1 MNPIQGNTLNL
12 FKTVLCLVLVC
23 TGAASFAQS
32 KLYKNTFDLDEVTLL
47 EGPFQKGRDLNI
59 EVLLQYDVD
68 RLLAP
73 YRIEAGLEPISDPYA
88 NWAGL
93 DGHVGGHYLSA
104 MAMNYSATDNE
115 ACKKRMDYMIAQLDT
130 IQQANA
136 VNNPSWGVGYL
147 GGMPNS
153 EKVWSTLKKGDLSA
167 YKQSWAPWYNIHKMY
182 AGLRD
187 AWLYADDER
196 AKRLFLK
203 YCDWGMAIT
212 ADLDAA
218 KMEEMLDVEHG
229 GMNEIYADA
238 YQISGDPKYL
248 EAAKRFSHK
257 RLLNPLAEGNDILN
271 NMHANTQIPKFVG
284 FARIA
289 ELANTEKYEDASQF
303 FWKTVVENRSLAFGG
318 NSRREHFPSK
328 ASSIDYVNVIDGPE
342 TCNSYNMLKLTEDLF
357 RMEPQAKYTEFYE
370 RTLFNHIRSSQHPE
384 HGGYVYFTS
393 TRPRHYRV
401 YSAPNEAMWCCV
413 GTGMENHGKYNQ
425 FIYTHSENALY
436 VNLFVASEV
445 NWSEKGIRLKQTTGF
460 PEEEQTRLE
469 ITEGNAAFD
478 LNLRYPSWAKA
489 DGFSITVNGKLV
501 EVNVEKGS
509 YVTLSR
515 NWKKGDVIL
524 VQFPMENTTVA
535 MPNVPEYQAFMHGPI
550 LLGAKTGTED
560 LGGIIAGDSRLGQ
573 YPSGK
578 FLPVDQ
584 APILITEDLSA
595 LANQL
600 EPIANKPLHFTLD
613 TKVLNSDKNL
623 ELEPFANI
631 HDARYMT
638 YWLSLTPEGYTS
650 YTDSLAT
657 IEKRKIEI
665 ENRTLDYVATGEQQ
679 PETDHNMLEEKS
691 RRGNANE
698 DFFRE
703 APADGYFSYE
713 FATNSQTDLSL
724 LVRYWGAEWGGRKFD
739 IYIDDQ
745 KLVTEDN
752 TKRWEQSLFKD
763 VAYEIPNELVK
774 GKKQIR
780 VKFQALPYNTA
791 GAVYSIRL
799 LRSEKL

>member
-1 MNPIQGNTLNL
+1 MSTLKLIRGLL
-12 FKTVLCLVLVC
+12 FFSMVCCLMLL
-23 TGAASFAQS
+23 GSGLEALAQS
-32 KLYKNTFDLDEVTLL
+32 KLYSNQFDLDEVALL
-47 EGPFQKGRDLNI
+47 EGPMKDGRDLNI
-59 EVLLQYDVD
+59 EVLLLYDVD

-73 YRIEAGLEPISDPYA
+73 FRIQAGLEPKSDPYA

-104 MAMNYSATDNE
+104 MAMNYAATGNTE
-115 ACKKRMDYMIAQLDT
+115 CKSRMDYMIAELDT

-136 VNNPSWGVGYL
+136 INNPSWGVGYL
-147 GGMPNS
+147 GGMPGS
-153 EKVWSTLKKGDLSA
+153 EKVWTNLKKGDLSA
-167 YKQSWAPWYNIHKMY
+167 YKQTWAPWYNLHKMY

-187 AWLYADDER
+187 AWLYADDNL
-196 AKRLFLK
+196 AKKLFLN
-203 YCDWGMAIT
+203 YSDWGIMIT
-212 ADLDAA
+212 ADLDAIQ
-218 KMEEMLDVEHG
+218 MEKMLDEEYG
-229 GMNEIYADA
+229 GMNEVYADA
-238 YQISGDPKYL
+238 FVISNDIKYL
-248 EAAKRFSHK
+248 EAAKHFSHK
-257 RLLNPLAEGNDILN
+257 KLLNPLAKGEDILD
-271 NMHANTQIPKFVG
+271 NMHANTQVPKFVG

-289 ELANTEKYEDASQF
+289 ELSRSQTYEDASEF
-303 FWKTVVENRSLAFGG
+303 FWETVVKNRTLAFGG

-357 RMEPQAKYTEFYE
+357 RLDPQAKYAEYYE

-425 FIYTHSENALY
+425 FIYTHSDNDLY
-436 VNLFVASEV
+436 VNLFIASEL
-445 NWSEKGIRLKQTTGF
+445 NWNEKGVTVKQTTDF
-460 PEEEQTRLE
+460 PEEEQTKLE
-469 ITEGNAAFD
+469 ITKGQASLD
-478 LNLRYPSWAKA
+478 LKLRYPSWAKEK
-489 DGFSITVNGKLV
+489 GFSITVNGKPV
-501 EVNVEKGS
+501 EVNAEKGS
-509 YVTLSR
+509 YVSISR
-515 NWKKGDVIL
+515 NWKEGDVVL
-524 VQFPMENTTVA
+524 VQFPMKDTTIA

-550 LLGAKTGTED
+550 LLGAKTGTQD
-560 LGGIIAGDSRLGQ
+560 LSGLIAGDSRWGQ

-584 APILITEDLSA
+584 APILIIEDLSV

-600 EPIANKPLHFTLD
+600 EPVANKPLHFTLD
-613 TKVLNSDKNL
+613 TRVLNSDKTL

-650 YTDSLAT
+650 YTDSLAA
-657 IEKRKIEI
+657 IEKRKLEI

-679 PETDHNMLEEKS
+679 PETDHNMMEEKS
-691 RRGNANE
+691 RSGNANE
-698 DFFRE
+698 EFFRE
-703 APADGYFSYE
+703 APAEGYFSYE
-713 FATNSQTDLSL
+713 MATKSKKELTLM
-724 LVRYWGAEWGGRKFD
+724 VRYWGAEWGGRKFD

-763 VAYEIPNELVK
+763 VEYDIPNALIE
-774 GKKQIR
+774 GKEQIR

-799 LRSEKL
+799 LESEI

>member
-12 FKTVLCLVLVC
+12 FKTVLCLVLFC

-104 MAMNYSATDNE
+104 MAMNYAATGSTE
-115 ACKKRMDYMIAQLDT
+115 CKKRMDYMIAQLDT

-153 EKVWSTLKKGDLSA
+153 EKVWSTLKDGDLSA

-196 AKRLFLK
+196 AKSLFLK

-238 YQISGDPKYL
+238 YQISGEPKYL
-248 EAAKRFSHK
+248 EVAKRFSHK

-271 NMHANTQIPKFVG
+271 NMHANTQIAKFVG

-289 ELANTEKYEDASQF
+289 ELANTEKYKDASQF

-357 RMEPQAKYTEFYE
+357 RINPQAKYAEFYE

-469 ITEGNAAFD
+469 IIKGNAAFN

-489 DGFSITVNGKLV
+489 DGFSITVNGKPV

-550 LLGAKTGTED
+550 LLGAKTGTQD
-560 LGGIIAGDSRLGQ
+560 LNGLIAGDGRWGQ

-584 APILITEDLSA
+584 APILITEKLSD

-600 EPIANKPLHFTLD
+600 EPVANKPLHFTLD

-650 YTDSLAT
+650 YTDSLAAL
-657 IEKRKIEI
+657 EKRKIKI

-679 PETDHNMLEEKS
+679 PETDHNMQEEKS

-763 VAYEIPNELVK
+763 VVYEIPNELVK

-791 GAVYSIRL
+791 GAVYNIRL
-799 LRSEKL
+799 LRSEK

>member
-1 MNPIQGNTLNL
+1 
-12 FKTVLCLVLVC
+12 
-23 TGAASFAQS
+23 
-32 KLYKNTFDLDEVTLL
+32 
-47 EGPFQKGRDLNI
+47 
-59 EVLLQYDVD
+59 
-68 RLLAP
+68 
-73 YRIEAGLEPISDPYA
+73 
-88 NWAGL
+88 
-93 DGHVGGHYLSA
+93 
-104 MAMNYSATDNE
+104 
-115 ACKKRMDYMIAQLDT
+115 
-130 IQQANA
+130 
-136 VNNPSWGVGYL
+136 
-147 GGMPNS
+147 
-153 EKVWSTLKKGDLSA
+153 
-167 YKQSWAPWYNIHKMY
+167 
-182 AGLRD
+182 
-187 AWLYADDER
+187 
-196 AKRLFLK
+196 
-203 YCDWGMAIT
+203 
-212 ADLDAA
+212 
-218 KMEEMLDVEHG
+218 
-229 GMNEIYADA
+229 
-238 YQISGDPKYL
+238 
-248 EAAKRFSHK
+248 
-257 RLLNPLAEGNDILN
+257 
-271 NMHANTQIPKFVG
+271 
-284 FARIA
+284 
-289 ELANTEKYEDASQF
+289 
-303 FWKTVVENRSLAFGG
+303 
-318 NSRREHFPSK
+318 
-328 ASSIDYVNVIDGPE
+328 
-342 TCNSYNMLKLTEDLF
+342 
-357 RMEPQAKYTEFYE
+357 
-370 RTLFNHIRSSQHPE
+370 
-384 HGGYVYFTS
+384 
-393 TRPRHYRV
+393 
-401 YSAPNEAMWCCV
+401 
-413 GTGMENHGKYNQ
+413 MENHGKYNQ

-560 LGGIIAGDSRLGQ
+560 LGGIIAGDSRWGQ

>member
-1 MNPIQGNTLNL
+1 MNPIPGNKLNL
-12 FKTVLCLVLVC
+12 FKTAFCLLLVC
-23 TGAASFAQS
+23 TSAASFAQS
-32 KLYKNTFDLDEVTLL
+32 KLYPNTFDLDEVTLL
-47 EGPFQKGRDLNI
+47 EGPLQEGRDLNI

-73 YRIEAGLEPISDPYA
+73 YRIEAGLEPKSDPYA

-104 MAMNYSATDNE
+104 MAMNYAATGNE
-115 ACKKRMDYMIAQLDT
+115 ACKDRMEYMIAQLDT

-136 VNNPSWGVGYL
+136 INNPSWGVGYL

-153 EKVWSTLKKGDLSA
+153 EKVWSTLQKGDLSA
-167 YKQSWAPWYNIHKMY
+167 YKKSWAPWYNIHKMY

-187 AWLYADDER
+187 AWLYAADEP
-196 AKRLFLK
+196 AKSLFLK

-229 GMNEIYADA
+229 GMNEIFADA
-238 YQISGDPKYL
+238 YQISGEPKYL

-257 RLLNPLAEGNDILN
+257 RLLNPLAAGKDVLN

-303 FWKTVVENRSLAFGG
+303 FWQTVVENRSLAFGG

-357 RMEPQAKYTEFYE
+357 RIDPQAKYAEFYE

-445 NWSEKGIRLKQTTGF
+445 NWSAKGIGLKQTTGF

-469 ITEGNAAFD
+469 ITKGSAAFD
-478 LNLRYPSWAKA
+478 LNLRYPSWTKEE
-489 DGFSITVNGKLV
+489 GFRITVNGKPV
-501 EVNVEKGS
+501 AVNAEKGS
-509 YVTLSR
+509 YVTLRR
-515 NWKKGDVIL
+515 NWKKGDVVV

-550 LLGAKTGTED
+550 LLGAKTGTQD
-560 LGGIIAGDSRLGQ
+560 LNGLIAGDGRWGQ

-600 EPIANKPLHFTLD
+600 EPVANKPLHYTLD
-613 TKVLNSDKNL
+613 TQVLNSDGNL

-650 YTDSLAT
+650 YTDSLAAL
-657 IEKRKIEI
+657 ERRKIEI

-679 PETDHNMLEEKS
+679 PETDHNMQEANS

-703 APADGYFSYE
+703 APAAGYFSYE

-763 VAYEIPNELVK
+763 VVYEIPNELVK

-780 VKFQALPYNTA
+780 IKFQALPHNTA

-799 LRSEKL
+799 LRSEK

>member
-12 FKTVLCLVLVC
+12 FKTVLCLVLFC
-23 TGAASFAQS
+23 TGASSFAQS

-47 EGPFQKGRDLNI
+47 EGPLQKGRDLNI

-93 DGHVGGHYLSA
+93 DAHVGGHYLSA
-104 MAMNYSATDNE
+104 MAMNYAATGNE

-229 GMNEIYADA
+229 GMNEIFADA

-284 FARIA
+284 FSRIA
-289 ELANTEKYEDASQF
+289 ELANAEKYEDASQF

-357 RMEPQAKYTEFYE
+357 RINPQARYAEFYE

-445 NWSEKGIRLKQTTGF
+445 NWSEKSVSLKQTTNF
-460 PEEEQTRLE
+460 PEEEQTRLK
-469 ITEGNAAFD
+469 ITKGNAAFD

-489 DGFSITVNGKLV
+489 DGFSITVNGKSV
-501 EVNVEKGS
+501 EVNVDKGS

-515 NWKKGDVIL
+515 NWKKGDVVV

-550 LLGAKTGTED
+550 LLGAKTGTQD
-560 LGGIIAGDSRLGQ
+560 LNGLIAGDGRWGQ

-584 APILITEDLSA
+584 APILITEKLSA
-595 LANQL
+595 LVNQL

-650 YTDSLAT
+650 YTDSLAAL
-657 IEKRKIEI
+657 EKRKIEI

-679 PETDHNMLEEKS
+679 PETDHNMQEEKS

-763 VAYEIPNELVK
+763 MVYEIPNELVK

-799 LRSEKL
+799 LRSEK